1 MNRSSRRA
9 FLRSTGTTLAATTGA
24 AMLARVPRAHG
35 ADAPPAPE
43 TLPPESPKSLDAAA
57 TPPAPTP
64 ALTRRGDMLYN
75 QLGTTGVEVS
85 RIGLGG
91 FHIGMK
97 SQTTDD
103 SIKIIRRAI
112 DHGITFMDNCWDY
125 NDGVSEAR
133 MGKALADGY
142 REKVVLMTKIDGR
155 TKKKAA
161 EQIEQSLDRLKT
173 DHVDVLQ
180 FHEVIRMEDPDR
192 IFAEG
197 GAIEAFLDAKKSGKT
212 RFIGFTGHKDPAVH
226 LRMLETA
233 DMHGFHFDTTQMPEN
248 VMDAQFRSFQHLV
261 LPVLLSKGIGPLA
274 MKTFG
279 SGPIVEAVV
288 KNGTVTPIE
297 LLHYSM
303 TLPVS
308 VVITGMDQLDKVD
321 QALEAARTFQPM
333 THDQIVNLLQRVRP
347 IALAGV
353 TEKFKISAY
362 FDGTAHNPDWLG

>member
-1 MNRSSRRA
+1 MSNPSRRA
-9 FLRSTGTTLAATTGA
+9 FLKTSGVALAGTAAAGL
-24 AMLARVPRAHG
+24 MARAPRAAA
-35 ADAPPAPE
+35 ADMPPPPAM
-43 TLPPESPKSLDAAA
+43 LPPESPKDLDAAA

-64 ALTRRGDMLYN
+64 AITRRGDMVYN

-91 FHIGMK
+91 FHIGLK
-97 SQTTDD
+97 SQSTDD
-103 SIKIIRRAI
+103 SIRIIRSAI
-112 DHGITFMDNCWDY
+112 DAGITFMDNCWDY

-133 MGKALADGY
+133 MGKALKDGY

-155 TKKKAA
+155 TGKKAA
-161 EQIEQSLDRLKT
+161 EQIEQSLSRLQT

-192 IFAEG
+192 IFADD
-197 GAIEAFLDAKKSGKT
+197 GAIHAFLEARQAGKT

-288 KNGTVTPIE
+288 KDGTVNPIE

-321 QALEAARTFQPM
+321 QAREAARTFQPM
-333 THDQIVNLLQRVRP
+333 THEQIVDLLQRVRP
-347 IALAGV
+347 IALAGT
-353 TEKFKISAY
+353 TEKFKISAF
-362 FDGTAHNPDWLG
+362 FDGTAKNPDWLG